1 MTGAVF
7 CKNYASPDFDRREI
21 LRYASCRTADAA
33 VLSLMEECIAECA
46 PALSYRVCF
55 SYFPVRNGSVDM
67 GFAKLESAALAKN
80 LIGCGTACV
89 FAATVGMNADRLISR
104 YSRLSPAKALM
115 FDAIG
120 TERIESLCDAF
131 CEDVRGEYGRIRPRF
146 SPGYGDL
153 PIDAQRDIFAALT
166 PEKRIGLTLNGSLL
180 MSPSKSVTAVV
191 GIYKT

>member
-1 MTGAVF
+1 
-7 CKNYASPDFDRREI
+7 
-21 LRYASCRTADAA
+21 
-33 VLSLMEECIAECA
+33 MEECIAECA

-55 SYFPVRNGSVDM
+55 AYFPVRNGSVDM